1 MIGDPP
7 FVDDDDAEALTV
19 SEQMF
24 GLQGQLYQFAPLKLT
39 KK

>member
-7 FVDDDDAEALTV
+7 FVSKDDAEALMV

-24 GLQGQLYQFAPLKLT
+24 EFQG
-39 KK
+39 

>member
-7 FVDDDDAEALTV
+7 FVSKDDAEALTV

-24 GLQGQLYQFAPLKLT
+24 DFQG
-39 KK
+39 

>member
-1 MIGDPP
+1 MDDDPP
-7 FVDDDDAEALTV
+7 FVDKDDAEALTV

-24 GLQGQLYQFAPLKLT
+24 GLQDQLYQSAPLKLT